1 MARARPESRILFF
14 ARVRR
19 LAMVA
24 SGTRKAAAISA
35 VVSPPTARSVRAI
48 RASGLSAG

>member
-1 MARARPESRILFF
+1 
-14 ARVRR
+14 

-48 RASGLSAG
+48 RASALSAGWQHR

>member
-1 MARARPESRILFF
+1 MAKARPESRILFF
-14 ARVRR
+14 ARVSR

-24 SGTRKAAAISA
+24 SGTRNAAAISA
-35 VVSPPTARSVRAI
+35 ALSPPTARSVRAI